1 MLADVAGHVQLCQL
15 WWRAQ
20 AVGCTI
26 PAFADRAGVE
36 EETMR
41 SWLVSETGPSFAAL
55 LRLQMAFGGESP
67 LQGVVDDVAMLLA

>member
-1 MLADVAGHVQLCQL
+1 
-15 WWRAQ
+15 
-20 AVGCTI
+20 
-26 PAFADRAGVE
+26 
-36 EETMR
+36 MR